1 MGRRFRPR
9 RGTVRPNLPFGACGL
24 SVGEEQPS
32 FPRAGGCGPGPH
44 SLVWGVR
51 VGRPRL
57 LGRTALGRALASGRQ
72 SGLPTIRLAKA
83 GYYWFEPFRAARAWR
98 RRGLGVSRHGLSLFR
113 GAARYTL
120 HNVPIFNSNSFCGI
134 ILLTVAHTPNV
145 TTARLVSTGWSS
157 CYTVITPRDSDRC
170 HVDEI
175 SWKCRAQIS
184 STRGDPFPN
193 SDTQNPTVFIRMLH
207 ERTAQTRHAASTP
220 DHGTEGWP
228 TY

>member
-113 GAARYTL
+113 GAARYKHLSISTVESYYTL
-120 HNVPIFNSNSFCGI
+120 APVLHLGTRY
-134 ILLTVAHTPNV
+134 LLTKLRTYSYSRQAVLSRFASLRSPG
-145 TTARLVSTGWSS
+145 L
-157 CYTVITPRDSDRC
+157 
-170 HVDEI
+170 
-175 SWKCRAQIS
+175 RA
-184 STRGDPFPN
+184 GD
-193 SDTQNPTVFIRMLH
+193 Q
-207 ERTAQTRHAASTP
+207 
-220 DHGTEGWP
+220 
-228 TY
+228 

>member
-1 MGRRFRPR
+1 MVAEAMGRRFRPR

-120 HNVPIFNSNSFCGI
+120 P
-134 ILLTVAHTPNV
+134 TP
-145 TTARLVSTGWSS
+145 
-157 CYTVITPRDSDRC
+157 
-170 HVDEI
+170 
-175 SWKCRAQIS
+175 
-184 STRGDPFPN
+184 
-193 SDTQNPTVFIRMLH
+193 SDTANSPSVYTSYSSSLI
-207 ERTAQTRHAASTP
+207 ASASRLALC
-220 DHGTEGWP
+220 EASE
-228 TY
+228 

>member
-1 MGRRFRPR
+1 MVAEAMGRRFRPR

-120 HNVPIFNSNSFCGI
+120 LARVTL
-134 ILLTVAHTPNV
+134 ILPPQTPLSRDAATLPTMPASSVAES
-145 TTARLVSTGWSS
+145 L
-157 CYTVITPRDSDRC
+157 
-170 HVDEI
+170 E
-175 SWKCRAQIS
+175 
-184 STRGDPFPN
+184 
-193 SDTQNPTVFIRMLH
+193 
-207 ERTAQTRHAASTP
+207 
-220 DHGTEGWP
+220 
-228 TY
+228 

>member
-1 MGRRFRPR
+1 MVAEAMGRRFRPR

-113 GAARYTL
+113 GAARYT
-120 HNVPIFNSNSFCGI
+120 
-134 ILLTVAHTPNV
+134 
-145 TTARLVSTGWSS
+145 R
-157 CYTVITPRDSDRC
+157 
-170 HVDEI
+170 E
-175 SWKCRAQIS
+175 Q
-184 STRGDPFPN
+184 STRGGGL
-193 SDTQNPTVFIRMLH
+193 SRTIYVHIRALTL
-207 ERTAQTRHAASTP
+207 RPQRSTRRLR
-220 DHGTEGWP
+220 WP
-228 TY
+228 E

>member
-9 RGTVRPNLPFGACGL
+9 RGTVRPNIPFGACGL

-57 LGRTALGRALASGRQ
+57 LGRTALGRALASGRK
-72 SGLPTIRLAKA
+72 SGLPTIHLAKA

-120 HNVPIFNSNSFCGI
+120 IEKQQPKLCVKDQGHIGRLACIEYLVRGRAIVSERLPPPPVYFPMM
-134 ILLTVAHTPNV
+134 ILCATLA
-145 TTARLVSTGWSS
+145 
-157 CYTVITPRDSDRC
+157 TPR
-170 HVDEI
+170 
-175 SWKCRAQIS
+175 
-184 STRGDPFPN
+184 
-193 SDTQNPTVFIRMLH
+193 LH
-207 ERTAQTRHAASTP
+207 
-220 DHGTEGWP
+220 
-228 TY
+228 